1 MSAQNTI
8 ELDLECYKALES
20 HRQSLDESALDILRR
35 VLLSTDNPY
44 KVHPGDPAERSA
56 PARGEEGNVGGGAP
70 DRTSPTLPL
79 DGTGSTLGP
88 DRMSPTSPPDR
99 TGSVLSPD
107 RMSSTV
113 SLDQTGSA
121 LPRDLTRPTPPPD
134 RTGSTLSPDRMNP
147 TVPLDQTGSAL
158 PRDLTRPTS
167 PLDRTGSTLAP
178 DRTSPT
184 LPPDWQD
191 PNDETERRT
200 GNYLVQ
206 LGERACFA
214 PSQKAAY
221 RLGLIWLEKTRPG
234 LLAALAHAGTRNRR
248 IVAHSPGALYP
259 RSPALAKHAEK
270 LIDDWYV
277 DVNLSKEQKLSRLK
291 TACRHAGLMF
301 GKDLIVDL

>member
-35 VLLSTDNPY
+35 ILLSADSTY
-44 KVHPGDPAERSA
+44 KGISAGPVERRA
-56 PARGEEGNVGGGAP
+56 PAGNEEGNIGGGAP
-70 DRTSPTLPL
+70 YRTSPTLPPARL
-79 DGTGSTLGP
+79 
-88 DRMSPTSPPDR
+88 SPTSPLDR
-99 TGSVLSPD
+99 
-107 RMSSTV
+107 
-113 SLDQTGSA
+113 TGSA
-121 LPRDLTRPTPPPD
+121 LPPAR
-134 RTGSTLSPDRMNP
+134 LS
-147 TVPLDQTGSAL
+147 
-158 PRDLTRPTS
+158 PTS
-167 PLDRTGSTLAP
+167 PLDRTGSTLPP
-178 DRTSPT
+178 DRLSSV
-184 LPPDWQD
+184 LPLDWQD

-206 LGERACFA
+206 LGEKACFA
-214 PSQKAAY
+214 SSQKAAY

-234 LLAALAHAGTRNRR
+234 LLAVLAQAGTRNRR
-248 IVAHSPGALYP
+248 IVAHSPDALYP

>member
-35 VLLSTDNPY
+35 ILLSADSPY
-44 KVHPGDPAERSA
+44 KAHPAEPAERSA
-56 PARGEEGNVGGGAP
+56 PAGGEEGNVDGGAP
-70 DRTSPTLPL
+70 DRTIPTSLL
-79 DGTGSTLGP
+79 DRTGSTLAP
-88 DRMSPTSPPDR
+88 DRM
-99 TGSVLSPD
+99 
-107 RMSSTV
+107 
-113 SLDQTGSA
+113 
-121 LPRDLTRPTPPPD
+121 RPTPPPD
-134 RTGSTLSPDRMNP
+134 RTIPTLPPDRMNP
-147 TVPLDQTGSAL
+147 TVPLDQTGSFL
-158 PRDLTRPTS
+158 PRDLARPAS
-167 PLDRTGSTLAP
+167 AL

-184 LPPDWQD
+184 LPPAYLSSALPPDWQD
-191 PNDETERRT
+191 PHDGTERRT

-206 LGERACFA
+206 LGEKACFA

-234 LLAALAHAGTRNRR
+234 LLAALARAGTRNRR
-248 IVAHSPGALYP
+248 IVAHSPDALYP

-270 LIDDWYV
+270 LVDDWYV

>member
-35 VLLSTDNPY
+35 ILLSADSTY
-44 KVHPGDPAERSA
+44 KGISEGPVERRA
-56 PARGEEGNVGGGAP
+56 PAGNEEGNIGGGAP
-70 DRTSPTLPL
+70 YRTSPTLPPARL
-79 DGTGSTLGP
+79 
-88 DRMSPTSPPDR
+88 SPTSPLDR
-99 TGSVLSPD
+99 
-107 RMSSTV
+107 
-113 SLDQTGSA
+113 TGSA
-121 LPRDLTRPTPPPD
+121 LPPD
-134 RTGSTLSPDRMNP
+134 RLS
-147 TVPLDQTGSAL
+147 
-158 PRDLTRPTS
+158 PTS
-167 PLDRTGSTLAP
+167 PLDRTGSTLPP
-178 DRTSPT
+178 DRMSSV
-184 LPPDWQD
+184 LPLDWQD

-206 LGERACFA
+206 LGEKACFA
-214 PSQKAAY
+214 SSQKAAY

-234 LLAALAHAGTRNRR
+234 LLAVLAQAGTRNRR
-248 IVAHSPGALYP
+248 IVAHSPDALYP

>member
-35 VLLSTDNPY
+35 VLLSTDSPY
-44 KVHPGDPAERSA
+44 KAHPAAPAERSA
-56 PARGEEGNVGGGAP
+56 PAGGEEGNVGGGAP
-70 DRTSPTLPL
+70 DR
-79 DGTGSTLGP
+79 
-88 DRMSPTSPPDR
+88 M
-99 TGSVLSPD
+99 
-107 RMSSTV
+107 
-113 SLDQTGSA
+113 
-121 LPRDLTRPTPPPD
+121 RPTPPPHP
-134 RTGSTLSPDRMNP
+134 TIPTLSPDRMNP
-147 TVPLDQTGSAL
+147 TVPLDQTGSAS

-167 PLDRTGSTLAP
+167 PLDRTGSTLSP
-178 DRTSPT
+178 GRMSPT

-191 PNDETERRT
+191 PHDETERRT

-248 IVAHSPGALYP
+248 IVAHSPDALYP

>member
-35 VLLSTDNPY
+35 ILLSADSTY
-44 KVHPGDPAERSA
+44 KGISEGPVERRA
-56 PARGEEGNVGGGAP
+56 PAGNEEGNIGGGAP
-70 DRTSPTLPL
+70 YRTSPTLPPARL
-79 DGTGSTLGP
+79 
-88 DRMSPTSPPDR
+88 SPTSPLDR
-99 TGSVLSPD
+99 
-107 RMSSTV
+107 
-113 SLDQTGSA
+113 TGSA
-121 LPRDLTRPTPPPD
+121 LPPAR
-134 RTGSTLSPDRMNP
+134 LS
-147 TVPLDQTGSAL
+147 
-158 PRDLTRPTS
+158 PTS
-167 PLDRTGSTLAP
+167 PLDRTGSTLPP
-178 DRTSPT
+178 DRMSSV
-184 LPPDWQD
+184 LPLDWQD

-206 LGERACFA
+206 LGEKACFA
-214 PSQKAAY
+214 SSQKAAY

-234 LLAALAHAGTRNRR
+234 LLAVLAQAGTRNRR
-248 IVAHSPGALYP
+248 IVAHSPDALYP

>member
-35 VLLSTDNPY
+35 ILLSADSPY
-44 KVHPGDPAERSA
+44 KTHPADPAERSA
-56 PARGEEGNVGGGAP
+56 SAGGEEGNVGGGAP

-79 DGTGSTLGP
+79 DGTGSTL
-88 DRMSPTSPPDR
+88 
-99 TGSVLSPD
+99 SPD
-107 RMSSTV
+107 RMSST
-113 SLDQTGSA
+113 SL
-121 LPRDLTRPTPPPD
+121 LD
-134 RTGSTLSPDRMNP
+134 RTGSTLSPGRM
-147 TVPLDQTGSAL
+147 
-158 PRDLTRPTS
+158 
-167 PLDRTGSTLAP
+167 
-178 DRTSPT
+178 SPT

-248 IVAHSPGALYP
+248 IVAHSPDALYP

>member
-35 VLLSTDNPY
+35 ILLSADSPY
-44 KVHPGDPAERSA
+44 KTHPADPAERSA
-56 PARGEEGNVGGGAP
+56 SAGGEEGNVGGGAP

-79 DGTGSTLGP
+79 DGTGSTL
-88 DRMSPTSPPDR
+88 
-99 TGSVLSPD
+99 SPD
-107 RMSSTV
+107 RMSST
-113 SLDQTGSA
+113 SL
-121 LPRDLTRPTPPPD
+121 LD
-134 RTGSTLSPDRMNP
+134 RTGSTLSPDRMSP
-147 TVPLDQTGSAL
+147 TLPLDGTGSTL
-158 PRDLTRPTS
+158 SPDRMSSTS
-167 PLDRTGSTLAP
+167 LLDRTGSTLSP
-178 DRTSPT
+178 GRMSPT

-248 IVAHSPGALYP
+248 IVAHSPDALYP

>member
-1 MSAQNTI
+1 MTARNTI

-35 VLLSTDNPY
+35 ILLSANDTY
-44 KVHPGDPAERSA
+44 KECPAEPAERSA
-56 PARGEEGNVGGGAP
+56 PARGDEGSIGGGAP
-70 DRTSPTLPL
+70 DRTSPTL
-79 DGTGSTLGP
+79 SP
-88 DRMSPTSPPDR
+88 DHMSPTLPPDR
-99 TGSVLSPD
+99 TGPTLSPD
-107 RMSSTV
+107 HIT
-113 SLDQTGSA
+113 SA
-121 LPRDLTRPTPPPD
+121 LPRDHIT
-134 RTGSTLSPDRMNP
+134 
-147 TVPLDQTGSAL
+147 SAL
-158 PRDLTRPTS
+158 PPDH
-167 PLDRTGSTLAP
+167 LA
-178 DRTSPT
+178 SA

-206 LGERACFA
+206 LGDKACFA
-214 PSQKAAY
+214 SSQKAAY

-248 IVAHSPGALYP
+248 IVAHSPDALYP

>member
-35 VLLSTDNPY
+35 ILLSADSTY
-44 KVHPGDPAERSA
+44 KGISEGPVERRA
-56 PARGEEGNVGGGAP
+56 PAGNEEGNIGGGAP
-70 DRTSPTLPL
+70 YRTSPTLPPARL
-79 DGTGSTLGP
+79 
-88 DRMSPTSPPDR
+88 SPTSPLDR
-99 TGSVLSPD
+99 
-107 RMSSTV
+107 
-113 SLDQTGSA
+113 TGSA
-121 LPRDLTRPTPPPD
+121 LPPD
-134 RTGSTLSPDRMNP
+134 RLS
-147 TVPLDQTGSAL
+147 
-158 PRDLTRPTS
+158 PTS
-167 PLDRTGSTLAP
+167 PLDRTGSTLPP
-178 DRTSPT
+178 DRLSSV
-184 LPPDWQD
+184 LPLDWQD

-206 LGERACFA
+206 LGEKACFA
-214 PSQKAAY
+214 SSQKAAY

-234 LLAALAHAGTRNRR
+234 LLAVLAQAGTRNRR
-248 IVAHSPGALYP
+248 IVAHSPDALYP

>member
-35 VLLSTDNPY
+35 ILLSADSTY
-44 KVHPGDPAERSA
+44 KGISEGPVERRA
-56 PARGEEGNVGGGAP
+56 PAGNEEGNIGGGAP
-70 DRTSPTLPL
+70 YRTSPTLP
-79 DGTGSTLGP
+79 P
-88 DRMSPTSPPDR
+88 AR
-99 TGSVLSPD
+99 LS
-107 RMSSTV
+107 
-113 SLDQTGSA
+113 
-121 LPRDLTRPTPPPD
+121 
-134 RTGSTLSPDRMNP
+134 
-147 TVPLDQTGSAL
+147 
-158 PRDLTRPTS
+158 PTS
-167 PLDRTGSTLAP
+167 PLDRTGSTLP
-178 DRTSPT
+178 PDRLNSTSPLDRTSPT
-184 LPPDWQD
+184 LPPARLSPTSPLDRTGSALPPDRLSPTSPLDRTGSTLPPDRMSSVLPLDWQD

-206 LGERACFA
+206 LGEKACFA
-214 PSQKAAY
+214 SSQKAAY

-234 LLAALAHAGTRNRR
+234 LLAVLAQAGTRNRR
-248 IVAHSPGALYP
+248 IVAHSPDALYP

>member
-1 MSAQNTI
+1 M
-8 ELDLECYKALES
+8 
-20 HRQSLDESALDILRR
+20 
-35 VLLSTDNPY
+35 
-44 KVHPGDPAERSA
+44 
-56 PARGEEGNVGGGAP
+56 
-70 DRTSPTLPL
+70 SPTLPL
-79 DGTGSTLGP
+79 D
-88 DRMSPTSPPDR
+88 
-99 TGSVLSPD
+99 
-107 RMSSTV
+107 
-113 SLDQTGSA
+113 
-121 LPRDLTRPTPPPD
+121 
-134 RTGSTLSPDRMNP
+134 
-147 TVPLDQTGSAL
+147 
-158 PRDLTRPTS
+158 
-167 PLDRTGSTLAP
+167 
-178 DRTSPT
+178 
-184 LPPDWQD
+184 WQD
-191 PNDETERRT
+191 PHDETERRT

-248 IVAHSPGALYP
+248 IVAHSPDALYP

>member
-1 MSAQNTI
+1 MTARNTI

-35 VLLSTDNPY
+35 ILLSADRDDAT
-44 KVHPGDPAERSA
+44 RSTELNA
-56 PARGEEGNVGGGAP
+56 QTRGRDGGTGSGQP
-70 DRTSPTLPL
+70 DSTPPTLPL
-79 DGTGSTLGP
+79 DHIT
-88 DRMSPTSPPDR
+88 
-99 TGSVLSPD
+99 
-107 RMSSTV
+107 
-113 SLDQTGSA
+113 SA
-121 LPRDLTRPTPPPD
+121 LPRDHLA
-134 RTGSTLSPDRMNP
+134 
-147 TVPLDQTGSAL
+147 SA
-158 PRDLTRPTS
+158 
-167 PLDRTGSTLAP
+167 
-178 DRTSPT
+178 

-206 LGERACFA
+206 LGEKACFA
-214 PSQKAAY
+214 SSQKAAY

-234 LLAALAHAGTRNRR
+234 LLAVLAQAGTRNRR
-248 IVAHSPGALYP
+248 VVAQSPDALYP

>member
-35 VLLSTDNPY
+35 ILLSADSTY
-44 KVHPGDPAERSA
+44 KGISEGPVERRA
-56 PARGEEGNVGGGAP
+56 PAGNEEGNIGGGAP
-70 DRTSPTLPL
+70 YRTSPTLP
-79 DGTGSTLGP
+79 P
-88 DRMSPTSPPDR
+88 AR
-99 TGSVLSPD
+99 LS
-107 RMSSTV
+107 
-113 SLDQTGSA
+113 
-121 LPRDLTRPTPPPD
+121 
-134 RTGSTLSPDRMNP
+134 
-147 TVPLDQTGSAL
+147 
-158 PRDLTRPTS
+158 PTS
-167 PLDRTGSTLAP
+167 PLDRTGSTLPP
-178 DRTSPT
+178 DRLSSV
-184 LPPDWQD
+184 LPLDWQD

-206 LGERACFA
+206 LGEKACFA
-214 PSQKAAY
+214 SSQKAAY

-234 LLAALAHAGTRNRR
+234 LLAVLAQAGTRNRR
-248 IVAHSPGALYP
+248 IVAHSPDALYP

>member
-1 MSAQNTI
+1 MTARNTI

-35 VLLSTDNPY
+35 ILLSADDTY
-44 KVHPGDPAERSA
+44 KERPAKPAERSA
-56 PARGEEGNVGGGAP
+56 PARGDEGSIGGGAP
-70 DRTSPTLPL
+70 DRTSPTL
-79 DGTGSTLGP
+79 SP
-88 DRMSPTSPPDR
+88 DHMSPTLPPDR
-99 TGSVLSPD
+99 TGPTLSPD
-107 RMSSTV
+107 HIT
-113 SLDQTGSA
+113 SA
-121 LPRDLTRPTPPPD
+121 LPRDHLA
-134 RTGSTLSPDRMNP
+134 
-147 TVPLDQTGSAL
+147 SAL
-158 PRDLTRPTS
+158 PPDH
-167 PLDRTGSTLAP
+167 LA
-178 DRTSPT
+178 SA

-206 LGERACFA
+206 LGEKACFA
-214 PSQKAAY
+214 SSQKAAY

-234 LLAALAHAGTRNRR
+234 LLAVLAQAGTRNRR
-248 IVAHSPGALYP
+248 IVAHSPDALYP

-277 DVNLSKEQKLSRLK
+277 DVNLSKEQKLSRLR